1 MFLRSKVQEMI
12 LRRRSRSMSGA
23 QHAGN
28 PSTAP
33 CLDTGYKAH
42 APSFAS
48 PRLLHSASLPAGS
61 CATAGAGSPMR
72 HSDAMAYSMSPTSVL
87 VASAAFGVA
96 GADRGGGSGSS
107 SSKRRPWCHG
117 CAGTHGLADAL
128 DCAHD
133 GQERRRSILAGRVK
147 AQAPALV
154 RSRSLDRR
162 VEFGVKNKSSWLP
175 LRAGSRTEQEEATS
189 AQEETE
195 MEPSSEDYTCVISRG
210 PNPRTVH
217 IFGDRVVEGD
227 HRESSAWHINL
238 PVEIPAS

>member
-12 LRRRSRSMSGA
+12 LKRRSGSMSGA

-33 CLDTGYKAH
+33 CLDARGKAH
-42 APSFAS
+42 AASFAS

-61 CATAGAGSPMR
+61 CATAGVGSPMR
-72 HSDAMAYSMSPTSVL
+72 HSDSMAYSMSPTSVL
-87 VASAAFGVA
+87 VGSAALGVA
-96 GADRGGGSGSS
+96 GADKGGGS
-107 SSKRRPWCHG
+107 SKSRPWCDG
-117 CAGTHGLADAL
+117 CACAGPHGLADAL

-133 GQERRRSILAGRVK
+133 GWDRRRSILAGRVK

-175 LRAGSRTEQEEATS
+175 LRTGSRTAKEEAT
-189 AQEETE
+189 APVPEETE